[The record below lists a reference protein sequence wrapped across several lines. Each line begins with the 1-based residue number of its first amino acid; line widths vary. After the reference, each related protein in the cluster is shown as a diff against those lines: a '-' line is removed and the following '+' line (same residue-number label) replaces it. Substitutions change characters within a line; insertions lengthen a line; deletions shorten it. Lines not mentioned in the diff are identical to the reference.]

1 VKAKN
6 HKGSD
11 RLTGLVEKGLRKRK
25 PPDELKGSPE
35 FAVFLSS
42 LDKDCELYQRIRT
55 ALEAI
60 KANMLVGDKVEKKKF
75 PKIYVRKYGI
85 RNLFRM
91 ETGKGTRLSYTILAE
106 NKKRVVVVLE
116 FFLNHKE
123 YDRRFGYS

>member
-6 HKGSD
+6 HKRSN
-11 RLTGLVEKGLRKRK
+11 RLTGLVERGLRKRK
-25 PPDELKGSPE
+25 PPDELRGSHE
-35 FAVFLSS
+35 FTAFLSS
-42 LDKDCELYQRIRT
+42 LDKDCELYQRIRA

-91 ETGKGTRLSYTILAE
+91 ETGNGTRLSYTILAE
-106 NKKRVVVVLE
+106 NKKKVVVVLE
-116 FFLNHKE
+116 FFSNHKE